1 MRISLR
7 FGACL
12 GAMILPASGRVSPSA
27 KGARAR
33 RHAGGLQ
40 TGAGQFR
47 HVPRWLIANHRAL
60 MGAIDQGIDAAL
72 GVTHDD
78 DRRVT
83 DTTGG
88 VIAVDGICTSKPR

>member
-1 MRISLR
+1 
-7 FGACL
+7 
-12 GAMILPASGRVSPSA
+12 
-27 KGARAR
+27 
-33 RHAGGLQ
+33 
-40 TGAGQFR
+40 
-47 HVPRWLIANHRAL
+47 
-60 MGAIDQGIDAAL
+60 MGAVDQSIDAAL